1 MLASASKVRL
11 KAKFDGSSQS
21 APTDGTVMS
30 EVKPIHLPLS
40 AVSTLPELDDLI
52 ERIVQKTLAQVG
64 YPDPSNPFIN
74 SKACA
79 ELIGVSPEHL
89 CAMRPVA
96 KARLGQ
102 VKANGSATGG
112 PTSSAGWHSSR

>member
-40 AVSTLPELDDLI
+40 AVFTLPELDDLI
-52 ERIVQKTLAQVG
+52 ERILRK
-64 YPDPSNPFIN
+64 D
-74 SKACA
+74 
-79 ELIGVSPEHL
+79 
-89 CAMRPVA
+89 
-96 KARLGQ
+96 AR
-102 VKANGSATGG
+102 
-112 PTSSAGWHSSR
+112 AGRLSRSVEPLHQQGLRGAYRSFA